1 MKHSGS
7 KLWYFVKRFK
17 FNSYFVRNF
26 IIFSL
31 FIIMPISAISIVLYY
46 NTLNITQKEIS
57 STNISALY
65 RVRDICDTLVK
76 EMETLAINTSLQTN
90 VQVFML
96 SSEYDLLLNNIQEKI
111 YQYARSFSFVYKY
124 IDSIYIFSE
133 KNKSIICNND
143 KISLNN
149 FEDLSWYNAY
159 QSSNTD
165 SASIQAYRKDGAYP
179 YLISVL
185 KPINVDKHG
194 RMGAVVVNINA
205 EGLGRII
212 KSTDNPTV
220 QSLYIVNNAGEILY
234 SDDIKQCTKN
244 ASEVNE
250 LKNIVDKQSGFS
262 GSVKIN
268 KEDYIVTVVSSQ
280 LYDWRYISVLPLST
294 YTIQLNS
301 MKNFIIVV
309 IILAVLFVLV
319 ISFLLSA
326 RSFKPLQSIMTIID
340 EPEKWDVENG
350 VTKYSNFD
358 ELNYI
363 ICNIMNTIKLKK
375 NMEVELQDRLLLLQ
389 NAQLGA
395 LQSQINPHFLFNTL
409 DTINWIAIDKI
420 GGNNEASNAITT
432 LSELFRLSLNITS
445 YLVTIQSEIEHAKL
459 YVKLID
465 LRYKN
470 KIKVMFDFDNGILK
484 YMMPKLCLQP
494 IIENAVYHGIKPKLT
509 NGLIEIRGRT
519 IDNDIIID
527 INDDGIGMNALQI
540 KEINDMLQEN
550 YVESDKHIGL
560 RNVNRR
566 IKLIFGEDYGVKI
579 SSVENA
585 GTKVR
590 IIIPKKL

>member
-1 MKHSGS
+1 
-7 KLWYFVKRFK
+7 
-17 FNSYFVRNF
+17 
-26 IIFSL
+26 
-31 FIIMPISAISIVLYY
+31 MPISAISIVLYY

-76 EMETLAINTSLQTN
+76 EMEPLALNTSLQTN

-96 SSEYDLLLNNIQEKI
+96 SSDYDLLLNNIQEKI

-165 SASIQAYRKDGAYP
+165 SASIRAYRKDGAYP

-185 KPINVDKHG
+185 KPINLDKHG

-205 EGLGRII
+205 EGLGSII
-212 KSTDNPTV
+212 KSTDNPAV

-294 YTIQLNS
+294 YNIQLNS

-350 VTKYSNFD
+350 ITKYSNFD

-470 KIKVMFDFDNGILK
+470 KIKVMLDFDNGILK

-509 NGLIEIRGRT
+509 NGLIEIRGRS

-550 YVESDKHIGL
+550 YVEGDKHIGL
-560 RNVNRR
+560 RNVNQR